1 MPNKSNLSEKDR
13 SITFHGRRRLVRIR
27 TGYSKAG
34 RPMIVPLQWRSVRPS
49 LSPEARG
56 LEVEADALR
65 VVFVKL
71 AVLAV
76 LVLLLAY
83 LIAKRWLR

>member
-1 MPNKSNLSEKDR
+1 MPNKSNLSEKGR

-56 LEVEADALR
+56 AEA
-65 VVFVKL
+65 
-71 AVLAV
+71 
-76 LVLLLAY
+76 
-83 LIAKRWLR
+83 

>member
-1 MPNKSNLSEKDR
+1 
-13 SITFHGRRRLVRIR
+13 
-27 TGYSKAG
+27 
-34 RPMIVPLQWRSVRPS
+34 
-49 LSPEARG
+49 

-65 VVFVKL
+65 DVFVIL

-76 LVLLLAY
+76 LVLLLSY

>member
-1 MPNKSNLSEKDR
+1 
-13 SITFHGRRRLVRIR
+13 LVRIR

-34 RPMIVPLQWRSVRPS
+34 RPMIVPLQWRGVRPS

-65 VVFVKL
+65 GVIVIL
-71 AVLAV
+71 ARVGGAAAAARGLPHS
-76 LVLLLAY
+76 
-83 LIAKRWLR
+83 